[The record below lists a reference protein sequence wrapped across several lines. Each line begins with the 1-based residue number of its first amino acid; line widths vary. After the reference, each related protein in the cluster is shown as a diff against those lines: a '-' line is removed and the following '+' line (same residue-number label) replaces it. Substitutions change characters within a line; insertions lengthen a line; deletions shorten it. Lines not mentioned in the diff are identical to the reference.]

1 MQNNTNL
8 KSESSHVRNACICTC
23 SYMLTVSLFCKFLD
37 VRFDKDLSTEDCVR
51 NLDLFRCLCSQFIC
65 TSVLALKVEDLLY
78 GSQAMKPNV
87 IALLAEIFHK
97 CEIESLASEN
107 GVEKQT
113 SKSDVDLSYIV
124 ANKEN
129 VVDNAYKSSSA
140 PVLGSEKFK
149 SIEHQS
155 PRESFKSERSSS
167 TSGQINS
174 SISDPMRQENS
185 YGWKS
190 QSDGQVNTNIH
201 LSFKS
206 PFHLDFTVDNDLQQP
221 SLNGLL
227 LKQGNEKENFLYKD
241 KENPFS
247 GILQRPVLA
256 GDSRKHS
263 LPANLAGGYGSPR
276 TTSRQEVPLLMR
288 RNKQK
293 QRTLDLE
300 EWDMQQEEVE
310 GTVHV
315 LYIFKTFCNKIIFLH
330 DPQAGKTLWY
340 HKISPEKFLVVVS
353 LSNCPCIKN

>member
-1 MQNNTNL
+1 M
-8 KSESSHVRNACICTC
+8 
-23 SYMLTVSLFCKFLD
+23 
-37 VRFDKDLSTEDCVR
+37 EDCVH
-51 NLDLFRCLCSQFIC
+51 NLDLFRSLCSQLIC

-113 SKSDVDLSYIV
+113 SVPDIDLRYIV

-129 VVDNAYKSSSA
+129 VMDNKSSSA
-140 PVLGSEKFK
+140 PVLNSDKSRSTEHGS
-149 SIEHQS
+149 
-155 PRESFKSERSSS
+155 PGESFRSKSERSGSM
-167 TSGQINS
+167 SGQINS
-174 SISDPMRQENS
+174 SAADPVRQENS
-185 YGWKS
+185 YVWKS
-190 QSDGQVNTNIH
+190 QSDSQVNSNSG

-206 PFHLDFTVDNDLQQP
+206 PFHLDFTVDNDIQQP
-221 SLNGLL
+221 PLNGPLP
-227 LKQGNEKENFLYKD
+227 KQGIDKEKE

-256 GDSRKHS
+256 GDSRKHN
-263 LPANLAGGYGSPR
+263 LPANLPGGYGSPR
-276 TTSRQEVPLLMR
+276 TTPRQEVPLLMR

-310 GTVHV
+310 GKIKLFIYKLHV
-315 LYIFKTFCNKIIFLH
+315 LNLLNFL
-330 DPQAGKTLWY
+330 P
-340 HKISPEKFLVVVS
+340 
-353 LSNCPCIKN
+353 